1 MSRQLN
7 EVGAPTTLDA
17 TATLTALDDGDL
29 LRRLLGASATGA
41 TFTTLAAELDRRL
54 GHENH
59 RSTLRRLLQQYATAA
74 PEYVD
79 EDLQATARIYL
90 GRYFR
95 AT

>member
-7 EVGAPTTLDA
+7 EVAAPTTLDA
-17 TATLTALDDGDL
+17 TASLATIEDGDL

-54 GHENH
+54 GHEHH
-59 RSTLRRLLQQYATAA
+59 RTTLRRLLEQYATAA

-79 EDLQATARIYL
+79 EDIQATARIYL